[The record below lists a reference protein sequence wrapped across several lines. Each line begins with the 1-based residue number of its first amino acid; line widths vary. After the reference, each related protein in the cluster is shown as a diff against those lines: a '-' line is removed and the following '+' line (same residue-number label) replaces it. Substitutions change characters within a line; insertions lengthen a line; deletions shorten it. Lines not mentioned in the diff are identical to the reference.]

1 MKLVYAGAPAF
12 SVPPLA
18 ALLGAGREVAAVLT
32 QPPRPVGR
40 KAVLTPTPLAAFAEE
55 RGIPVLA
62 FARVREH
69 VAELRAAG
77 ADCMVT
83 CAYGQI
89 LTDEVLAA
97 FPAGVYNIHASL
109 LPRWRGASPVQHA
122 ILAGDAET
130 GITVMRTERGL
141 DTGDILLA
149 RALQVSAQDTAG
161 TLAEK
166 LSALGGACICE
177 ALSRLERGEASF
189 TVQDG
194 SRATLCKKIEK
205 ADCLVDFS
213 RPAEEVCR
221 LVRAMSPAPL
231 AYAYLRG
238 APVNFYF
245 AEPCEGAA
253 SSVNGAA
260 DAAPGTVLRADKAG
274 IVVAAGRGCVRILEL
289 QAAGGKRMR
298 AADFA
303 NGRKAA
309 AGDVFTK
316 EPQ

>member
-89 LTDEVLAA
+89 LTQEVLDA
-97 FPAGVYNIHASL
+97 FPRGVYNIHASL

-122 ILAGDAET
+122 VLAGDEYT
-130 GITVMRTERGL
+130 GVTVMRTELGL
-141 DTGDILLA
+141 DSGDMLLSRRVLVGEKTAGELLA
-149 RALQVSAQDTAG
+149 
-161 TLAEK
+161 E
-166 LSALGGACICE
+166 LSALGAEAIVE
-177 ALSRLERGEASF
+177 ALKKVESGTAVFTPQGEEGVTF
-189 TVQDG
+189 
-194 SRATLCKKIEK
+194 CKKIKKE
-205 ADCLVDFS
+205 DCRVDFS
-213 RPAEEVCR
+213 RPAQEVCR
-221 LVRAMSPAPL
+221 LVRAMCPEPLAFTALRGGLINLLAAQPAP
-231 AYAYLRG
+231 
-238 APVNFYF
+238 
-245 AEPCEGAA
+245 AEAGT
-253 SSVNGAA
+253 GQ
-260 DAAPGTVLRADKAG
+260 PGEVLRADKRGILVQAG
-274 IVVAAGRGCVRILEL
+274 EGCVRILSL
-289 QAAGGKRMR
+289 QFEGGKPLR
-298 AADFA
+298 AADA
-303 NGRKAA
+303 VNGRKISP
-309 AGDVFTK
+309 GDVLGG
-316 EPQ
+316 